1 MEISPK
7 VMVKRKENEDMQR
20 LIFRGARV
28 FLAGLL
34 LLLMPAMVLA
44 QSEQLKSGAPPVGQP
59 VVSEGDFAVR
69 LASALAVVTT
79 EDEVEA
85 ESRLGEIGI
94 APRNGWIADYPV
106 TPDIVA
112 ELQDAVSEAAASNR
126 LPLSKDEA
134 LNRLTAVAV
143 EFGLSVRPY
152 TAGATYEPTAASCAN
167 YPNPTV
173 INNSYTSEGPP
184 VVTYYC
190 PPPDYYN
197 MYAWVPYPFWWSDLW
212 FPGFFILHDFHRVV
226 HVQKRVVVIRNHFH
240 DDRTNRTFRIDP
252 VKRFRGRTFAGI
264 GVSRPKSF
272 IPTGVP
278 RSERTIFNGPR
289 AQRMPGGV
297 TVPPPSRGGE
307 RIIPAPRGGERI
319 VPPTGDR
326 RISPR
331 SGGGGSRGREQ
342 RR

>member
-1 MEISPK
+1 
-7 VMVKRKENEDMQR
+7 MQR

-28 FLAGLL
+28 FVASLL

-44 QSEQLKSGAPPVGQP
+44 QSEQLRPGAPPVGQP

-69 LASALAVVTT
+69 LAFALAVVTT

-126 LPLSKDEA
+126 LSLSKDEA
-134 LNRLTAVAV
+134 LNRLTAVVV

-152 TAGATYEPTAASCAN
+152 IAGATYEPTAESCAN

-197 MYAWVPYPFWWSDLW
+197 MYTWVPYPFWWSDLW

-226 HVQKRVVVIRNHFH
+226 HVQKRVVVIRNHFN
-240 DDRTNRTFRIDP
+240 DVRTNRAFRIDP
-252 VKRFRGRTFAGI
+252 VERFRGRTFAGI
-264 GVSRPKSF
+264 GVSRPKNF

-289 AQRMPGGV
+289 AKRMPAGV
-297 TVPPPSRGGE
+297 TISPPSRGGE

-319 VPPTGDR
+319 VPPTGDG

-331 SGGGGSRGREQ
+331 SGGGGSRGREE